1 MADTQAP
8 ATRSAAVASTVWVN
22 VVLGLMLTVT
32 WPVVGFCTS
41 SVEPDT
47 AAAVPKA
54 PCAGELPGAVV
65 VGLWLEEGLVDAV
78 LEPPQAAAASAS
90 TPRPTKRALVL
101 AVTVI
106 PDMSSLLLSVRPAD
120 CRTRRAAKPVMP

>member
-1 MADTQAP
+1 
-8 ATRSAAVASTVWVN
+8 VAGTVWVN

-54 PCAGELPGAVV
+54 PGGGVLPGAVV
-65 VGLWLEEGLVDAV
+65 VGLWFEAGLVDAV
-78 LEPPQAAAASAS
+78 LAPPQAAAASAS
-90 TPRPTKRALVL
+90 TPRPATMGRVL
-101 AVTVI
+101 AVTVGR
-106 PDMSSLLLSVRPAD
+106 DMS
-120 CRTRRAAKPVMP
+120 